1 VAGLVTT
8 FGSGAMTNPI
18 TDFAKS
24 DCILVIGSNFA
35 ENHPI
40 VSRWVLDAQER
51 GATLIV
57 ADPRFTPTAW
67 AADIFLQLLPGTD
80 ITLINAMMRVIIEEK
95 LHDVAF
101 VAEYTT
107 GVEELRQVVGDYTLE
122 RAESA
127 TRVPAEQILQA
138 ARAYA
143 RADAAGIIYCMG
155 VTQHTYGTET
165 VIDCAN
171 LAMLCGH
178 VGRPGTGVNPLRGQ
192 DNVQGACDVGALP
205 NVYPGYQ
212 PVIEPAIQDKFEKAW
227 GVSLSDQAGLTVV
240 EMAHAA
246 HRGDLRAMLVMGEN
260 PVVGDPN
267 TRHVREGLERLD
279 FLAVIELFMSET
291 AELADVV
298 LPAASFAEKQGT
310 KTTTDRR
317 VQWFEQAIEPI
328 GEARPDWQ
336 IIGHLAEH
344 LGMTQAFRYE
354 SVGDVLAEIN
364 RVTPS
369 YAGITPERVRGAL
382 GGIPWPC
389 PTPDHPGT
397 PILHVG
403 QFSRGL
409 GRFVAVEQAPPAEL
423 PDEEYPL
430 VLTTGRVVMHY
441 NSGAMTRRTRALRQ
455 REPELFIQM
464 HPATAG
470 RFGITH
476 GAMTHVSTRRGE
488 AQARAKVTR
497 QIGEGVVFMPFHFPG
512 TNVLTIDAL
521 DPKAKIPEYKV
532 AACKIAPVNGSAEY
546 PAEYPKGEGEG

>member
-1 VAGLVTT
+1 
-8 FGSGAMTNPI
+8 MTNPI

-24 DCILVIGSNFA
+24 DCILVVGSNYA

-40 VSRWVLDAQER
+40 VSRWVLDAKER

-67 AADIFLQLLPGTD
+67 TADIFLQLLPGTD
-80 ITLINAMMRVIIEEK
+80 ITLINALMHVIISEN
-95 LHDVAF
+95 LYDTDF
-101 VAEYTT
+101 VAERTT
-107 GVEELRQVVGDYTLE
+107 DFEALRQCAQDYLPE
-122 RAESA
+122 RAERL
-127 TRVPAEQILQA
+127 TRVPAERIIQA

-143 RADAAGIIYCMG
+143 TADAAAIIYCMG
-155 VTQHTYGTET
+155 VTQHTYGTQT

-178 VGRPGTGVNPLRGQ
+178 IGRPGTGVNPLRGQ
-192 DNVQGACDVGALP
+192 DNVQGACDMGALP

-212 PVIEPAIQDKFEKAW
+212 PVTEPAIQEKFELAW
-227 GVSLSDQAGLTVV
+227 DVHLSNQPGLTVV

-246 HRGDLRAMLVMGEN
+246 HRGDLRAMLIMGEN
-260 PVVGDPN
+260 PAVGDPN
-267 TRHVREGLERLD
+267 TRHVREGLKRLD

-298 LPAASFAEKQGT
+298 LPAASFAEKHGT

-336 IIGHLAEH
+336 IICDLAEH
-344 LGMTQAFRYE
+344 LGLTRAFRYRT
-354 SVGDVLAEIN
+354 VADVLAEIN

-369 YAGITPERVRGAL
+369 YAGITPARVQGTL

-397 PILHVG
+397 PTLHVG

-409 GRFVAVEQAPPAEL
+409 GRFVPVEYIEPAEL

-441 NSGAMTRRTRALRQ
+441 NSGAMTRRTHALHQ
-455 REPELFIQM
+455 REPELFFQV
-464 HPATAG
+464 HPSTAQ
-470 RFGITH
+470 RFGIAA
-476 GAMTHVSTRRGE
+476 GDMTQVSTRRGE
-488 AQARAKVTR
+488 AQARARVTR
-497 QIGEGVVFMPFHFPG
+497 QIDEGVIFMPFHFPA

-532 AACKIAPVNGSAEY
+532 AACKISPINGQIEENKA
-546 PAEYPKGEGEG
+546 G

>member
-1 VAGLVTT
+1 
-8 FGSGAMTNPI
+8 
-18 TDFAKS
+18 
-24 DCILVIGSNFA
+24 
-35 ENHPI
+35 
-40 VSRWVLDAQER
+40 
-51 GATLIV
+51 
-57 ADPRFTPTAW
+57 
-67 AADIFLQLLPGTD
+67 
-80 ITLINAMMRVIIEEK
+80 
-95 LHDVAF
+95 
-101 VAEYTT
+101 
-107 GVEELRQVVGDYTLE
+107 
-122 RAESA
+122 
-127 TRVPAEQILQA
+127 
-138 ARAYA
+138 
-143 RADAAGIIYCMG
+143 
-155 VTQHTYGTET
+155 
-165 VIDCAN
+165 
-171 LAMLCGH
+171 
-178 VGRPGTGVNPLRGQ
+178 
-192 DNVQGACDVGALP
+192 
-205 NVYPGYQ
+205 
-212 PVIEPAIQDKFEKAW
+212 
-227 GVSLSDQAGLTVV
+227 VV

-246 HRGDLRAMLVMGEN
+246 HRGDLRAMLIMGEN

-336 IIGHLAEH
+336 IIGDLAEY
-344 LGMTQAFRYE
+344 LGMTEAFRYE
-354 SVGDVLAEIN
+354 TVGDVLAEIN

-369 YAGITPERVRGAL
+369 YAGITPERVQGAL

-455 REPELFIQM
+455 REPELFVQM

-470 RFGITH
+470 RFGITD
-476 GAMTHVSTRRGE
+476 GTMTRVSTRRGE

-497 QIGEGVVFMPFHFPG
+497 QIDEGVVFMPFHFPD

-532 AACKIAPVNGSAEY
+532 AACKIARSASPREPMNGS
-546 PAEYPKGEGEG
+546 EG